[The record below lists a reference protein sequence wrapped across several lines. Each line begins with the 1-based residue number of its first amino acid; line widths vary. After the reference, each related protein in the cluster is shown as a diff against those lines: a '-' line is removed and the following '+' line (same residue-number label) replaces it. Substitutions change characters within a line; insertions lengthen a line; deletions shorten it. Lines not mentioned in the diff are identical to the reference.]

1 MYDFNYSTCILYVEG
16 LDLADMSD
24 IAVLTNPELDTSR
37 KAFLIRNTIRDYQ
50 ETFTVIEKAS
60 CVPLFFFFIKAE
72 GSSNFFYHILS
83 DICLKTLNNILIS
96 FF

>member
-1 MYDFNYSTCILYVEG
+1 MHFQNLDFLCYMCIILIIIVYDFDYSTCTCILYVEG

-60 CVPLFFFFIKAE
+60 CVPLFFFYK
-72 GSSNFFYHILS
+72 S
-83 DICLKTLNNILIS
+83 
-96 FF
+96 

>member
-1 MYDFNYSTCILYVEG
+1 MVYDFDYTCSTCTCILYVEG

-60 CVPLFFFFIKAE
+60 CIPLFFFYK
-72 GSSNFFYHILS
+72 S
-83 DICLKTLNNILIS
+83 
-96 FF
+96 

>member
-60 CVPLFFFFIKAE
+60 CVSLFFLIKAE
-72 GSSNFFYHILS
+72 GSSNFFITF
-83 DICLKTLNNILIS
+83 CLTFVLKL
-96 FF
+96 